1 MRLRNASRT
10 DYIIHLTTLQF
21 TRNKRIAS
29 LTSTAT
35 RHCRLQYSNYREAMV
50 AQYPITTGPPA
61 LPPEIWLLIC
71 ERLPSRSLLN
81 LCLTNRYYHELCRHS
96 LYRLGTSMSQDY
108 FCQCDERPTWGPSW
122 CRCQDK
128 CPALWAI
135 RMIEPTTLSHFL
147 SHGLSPNLECG
158 PYFDEYRDDPW
169 NLLTVAI
176 FHRRDDMM
184 RILLEAGAD
193 FRTPKVWPYQ
203 FSTPLHLAIQLPK
216 YEPFTRVSFLKVVE
230 VLLEHGV
237 LYGTVGQDVNA
248 RVGWD
253 EEQTAMMRLASTPQ
267 EDGAA
272 IADLLLAH
280 GA

>member
-1 MRLRNASRT
+1 
-10 DYIIHLTTLQF
+10 
-21 TRNKRIAS
+21 
-29 LTSTAT
+29 
-35 RHCRLQYSNYREAMV
+35 
-50 AQYPITTGPPA
+50 
-61 LPPEIWLLIC
+61 
-71 ERLPSRSLLN
+71 
-81 LCLTNRYYHELCRHS
+81 
-96 LYRLGTSMSQDY
+96 MSQDY
-108 FCQCDERPTWGPSW
+108 FCRCHERPAPGPGW

-184 RILLEAGAD
+184 RILLEVGAD
-193 FRTPKVWPYQ
+193 FRTPKDWPYQ

-216 YEPFTRVSFLKVVE
+216 YEPFTRVSFLKVVK
-230 VLLEHGV
+230 VLLEHGI

-253 EEQTAMMRLASTPQ
+253 EEQTAIIHLASTPQ

-280 GA
+280 GAYVEDVSDHERPLTLAIAAPFPEIVERLVTNGADANYSDAIDFRPLNFAVGVLASDCSELLKLQSYK